1 MQPNRLQQLFKPQ
14 SVALFGASS
23 VKGALGT
30 VILNNLKSANFHGP
44 ITLVNPK
51 YEEIDGQVCY
61 SRLADADSATDMAV
75 IVAPA
80 TVVPDIITDCG
91 ESGVGAAIVVSAGF
105 SEAGPRG
112 AGLEAEML
120 RRARRYNLRI
130 LGPNCLGVIRTD
142 IGLNATFSAGNAL
155 PGRIAVISQSGALC
169 TAILDWAAVNDIGF
183 SSLISTGIGAD
194 VDFGEILDFVAM
206 DPATDSIMLYIEG
219 LRDARRFMSALRAA
233 ARMKPVVIMKSG
245 RHSQGSRAAVSHTGA
260 LVGSDAVFDSALRR
274 AGALRVDD
282 FTDFFSTAATL
293 DSGVRTAGSRLAVVT
308 NAGGPGVMAADHC
321 TDVGLKLAEL
331 SDETMAVLNKVLPAS
346 WSHNNPID
354 VLGDAGPDRYEQAV
368 QACLN
373 DKEIDAVLVVLTPQA
388 QTAPLDVATRLVEL
402 RKNTRKPILACW
414 MGAVS
419 VATSRELFSRHNIPS
434 YRTPEAAVRAFGA
447 MSTYHHNQ
455 QQLLQVPGPMRLESV
470 PELDN
475 ANLIIENVLADD
487 RKILTQAESKA
498 ILAAFHIPIVQSI
511 PATSA
516 QEAILVAQEIGY
528 PVAMKIDSP
537 DITHKTDVGGV
548 KLGLENARQVRDVY
562 QNLMD
567 SVRDLRPEAK
577 INGVVIEPM
586 WKGKHGRELMV
597 GVVRDEVFGP
607 VISFGLGGTLVE
619 VLRDRAVALPPLNEF
634 LVKSLIDRTLAARL
648 LKPMRGA
655 PEVDRVALEN
665 LILRVAEM
673 ACELPAIVEMD
684 MNPVIASADGVMAVD
699 ARIVVARHNEAAR
712 PYDHMAIHPYPRDLV
727 QRSDL
732 SDGTRI
738 IIRPIRPE
746 DAIIER
752 EFVNSLSQ
760 QSRYFRFMYS
770 MPEITPELLSRFTQ
784 IDYDREMALIAV
796 TDIDNEIEQVGVARY
811 HTLPDQV
818 SCEFAIVIADDWQ
831 NRGVARR
838 LMRAL
843 VEAARSRRFTQMIG
857 TVLVEN
863 RRMIDFVKSLGFRVE
878 TSPEDPQL
886 MEVTLEL

>member
-1 MQPNRLQQLFKPQ
+1 MQPNRLQQLFKPK

-23 VKGALGT
+23 VPGALGT
-30 VILNNLKSANFHGP
+30 VILNNLKSADFHGP

-61 SRLADADSATDMAV
+61 GKLVDADCATDMAV

-120 RRARRYNLRI
+120 RRARRYNMRI

-142 IGLNATFSAGNAL
+142 IGLNATFSAGNAS

-169 TAILDWAAVNDIGF
+169 TAILDWAAVNEVGF

-331 SDETMAVLNKVLPAS
+331 SDETMAALNQALPAS

-354 VLGDAGPDRYEQAV
+354 VFGDAGPDRYEQAV

-388 QTAPLDVATRLVEL
+388 QTAALRRRHATGRIAQHDQKTHPGVLDGGCV
-402 RKNTRKPILACW
+402 
-414 MGAVS
+414 GS
-419 VATSRELFSRHNIPS
+419 
-434 YRTPEAAVRAFGA
+434 
-447 MSTYHHNQ
+447 NQ
-455 QQLLQVPGPMRLESV
+455 QGTVQPSQHSFLPHSGSSGSRLWRLEH
-470 PELDN
+470 L
-475 ANLIIENVLADD
+475 
-487 RKILTQAESKA
+487 
-498 ILAAFHIPIVQSI
+498 
-511 PATSA
+511 
-516 QEAILVAQEIGY
+516 
-528 PVAMKIDSP
+528 SP
-537 DITHKTDVGGV
+537 
-548 KLGLENARQVRDVY
+548 
-562 QNLMD
+562 
-567 SVRDLRPEAK
+567 
-577 INGVVIEPM
+577 
-586 WKGKHGRELMV
+586 
-597 GVVRDEVFGP
+597 
-607 VISFGLGGTLVE
+607 
-619 VLRDRAVALPPLNEF
+619 
-634 LVKSLIDRTLAARL
+634 
-648 LKPMRGA
+648 
-655 PEVDRVALEN
+655 
-665 LILRVAEM
+665 
-673 ACELPAIVEMD
+673 
-684 MNPVIASADGVMAVD
+684 
-699 ARIVVARHNEAAR
+699 
-712 PYDHMAIHPYPRDLV
+712 
-727 QRSDL
+727 
-732 SDGTRI
+732 
-738 IIRPIRPE
+738 
-746 DAIIER
+746 
-752 EFVNSLSQ
+752 
-760 QSRYFRFMYS
+760 
-770 MPEITPELLSRFTQ
+770 
-784 IDYDREMALIAV
+784 
-796 TDIDNEIEQVGVARY
+796 
-811 HTLPDQV
+811 
-818 SCEFAIVIADDWQ
+818 
-831 NRGVARR
+831 
-838 LMRAL
+838 
-843 VEAARSRRFTQMIG
+843 
-857 TVLVEN
+857 
-863 RRMIDFVKSLGFRVE
+863 
-878 TSPEDPQL
+878 
-886 MEVTLEL
+886 